1 MASDFRGTI
10 ETPILGSIAKELLA
24 LIRNDSE
31 LRKLWSLN
39 APRACYF
46 ATGTLNAIT
55 AQRINEANSGNGEVF
70 FQLAVIFDVTAG
82 AGNYRIDG
90 PDASAAVP
98 AGGVPIPPGGGTLI
112 VTGMDNIKNFSM
124 ISQAAA
130 MPFVRYLFK

>member
-1 MASDFRGTI
+1 
-10 ETPILGSIAKELLA
+10 
-24 LIRNDSE
+24 
-31 LRKLWSLN
+31 
-39 APRACYF
+39 
-46 ATGTLNAIT
+46 
-55 AQRINEANSGNGEVF
+55 
-70 FQLAVIFDVTAG
+70 LAVIFDVSAG

-90 PDASAAVP
+90 PDATAAVP